1 MASELKIRVNERS
14 WTITAAPDTP
24 LLYVLMT
31 EETVVTQERVST
43 PFTSTEQDPHCA
55 SPHPKR
61 GPRS

>member
-43 PFTSTEQDPHCA
+43 PFTSTEHDPH
-55 SPHPKR
+55 
-61 GPRS
+61 